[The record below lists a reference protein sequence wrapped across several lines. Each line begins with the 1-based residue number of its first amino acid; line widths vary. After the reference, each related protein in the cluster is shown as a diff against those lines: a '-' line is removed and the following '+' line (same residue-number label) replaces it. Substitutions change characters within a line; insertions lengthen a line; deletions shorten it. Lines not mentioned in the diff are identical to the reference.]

1 MITIQDRLKR
11 HTICEFI
18 ERRQFTVNL
27 VILPL
32 WLPGLGM
39 VAWNG
44 KYGLSAS
51 WCETQKPPHVY
62 GG

>member
-1 MITIQDRLKR
+1 MVTIRDRLKR
-11 HTICEFI
+11 PTICEFI

-39 VAWNG
+39 GCLERKVRF
-44 KYGLSAS
+44 
-51 WCETQKPPHVY
+51 VRFMV
-62 GG
+62 